1 MAATIIPT
9 PTAVDPTCLFLGD
22 LLRAYDR
29 LDRPHCSFTAQY
41 PRLSETTDSPSLSV
55 KKSRE
60 ALRAASYQ
68 GDFEDSRLRE
78 ETWLATSPKDVSTNF
93 EARVADDKEDWE
105 WRLAHADR
113 KTATAKRAESAKDNA
128 EGSTRSR
135 ARVGD
140 LDARKYF
147 RAYTED
153 GIPRWYLLA
162 PSPGGA
168 A

>member
-29 LDRPHCSFTAQY
+29 LDRPVIHLANLSRRYSPETSY
-41 PRLSETTDSPSLSV
+41 PSIAR
-55 KKSRE
+55 
-60 ALRAASYQ
+60 
-68 GDFEDSRLRE
+68 
-78 ETWLATSPKDVSTNF
+78 LATSPKDVSTNF